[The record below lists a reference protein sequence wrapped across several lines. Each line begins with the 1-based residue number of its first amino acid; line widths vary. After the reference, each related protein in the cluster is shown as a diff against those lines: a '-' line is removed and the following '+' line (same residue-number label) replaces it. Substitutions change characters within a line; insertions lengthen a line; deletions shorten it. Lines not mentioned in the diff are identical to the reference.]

1 MSNAATAGPGP
12 GYQTNPEHIVEF
24 EPSPKRVR
32 VTFAGESA
40 FLTLACK
47 CRGRRSMMLRPIVTA
62 LVDLAALVDT
72 TNALILYESRHVPV
86 YYFPRADVA
95 MERLVATDH
104 ATHCPFKGDANYFS
118 VEVDGKTA
126 ENAIWTYE
134 RPFDEVAGMKD
145 YVALYWNRVDHWYEE
160 DEEVFVHTRSPR
172 VRIDILDSSRPVR
185 VELGGET
192 VAETNRARFL
202 FETNLPTRYY
212 IPREDVSAE
221 LLASG
226 THTQCPYK
234 GTGSVAEIMSSLN
247 GHSRLRQLGTIIRS
261 RWGTKRTKISCG
273 IIPIRCTRAPRSKT
287 ICVSTTRKLT
297 RSISTASPRRSRRP
311 NGRE

>member
-32 VTFAGESA
+32 VTFAGEN
-40 FLTLACK
+40 
-47 CRGRRSMMLRPIVTA
+47 I
-62 LVDLAALVDT
+62 VDT

-234 GTGSVAEIMSSLN
+234 GTASFHSLKVGDKTHEDIVWYYTDPVHESAKIKNYLCFYNEKVDAIYIDGVAEEKP
-247 GHSRLRQLGTIIRS
+247 Q
-261 RWGTKRTKISCG
+261 TKWS
-273 IIPIRCTRAPRSKT
+273 
-287 ICVSTTRKLT
+287 
-297 RSISTASPRRSRRP
+297 
-311 NGRE
+311 